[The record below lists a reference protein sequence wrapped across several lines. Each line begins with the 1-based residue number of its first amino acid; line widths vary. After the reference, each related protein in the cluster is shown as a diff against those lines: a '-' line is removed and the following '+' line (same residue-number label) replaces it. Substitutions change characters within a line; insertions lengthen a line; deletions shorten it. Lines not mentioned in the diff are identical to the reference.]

1 FEDLIKNIERLYAKG
16 AQLSQQAANQACE
29 YLTQEA
35 STAFAKTQMSLL
47 GFLRFIPSSR
57 FYAER
62 GVRIVD
68 ISSASVMAR
77 QVLEDVLSFLYLS
90 ESNLTQQQKDFR
102 KFVWQFHGFTESIEA
117 AEFAESINPK
127 WSNPDLPPVRAARE
141 KARALLA
148 NNPMLN
154 AIT

>member
-1 FEDLIKNIERLYAKG
+1 
-16 AQLSQQAANQACE
+16 
-29 YLTQEA
+29 
-35 STAFAKTQMSLL
+35 
-47 GFLRFIPSSR
+47 
-57 FYAER
+57 
-62 GVRIVD
+62 
-68 ISSASVMAR
+68 MAR
-77 QVLEDVLSFLYLS
+77 QVLEDVLSLLYLS

-154 AIT
+154 AITNPLRGRVRKGDVNQVVYDEE